1 MLRGSIA
8 FASLLLLAWGCSSS
22 SSDSESTNN
31 STPNTPPA
39 NNEPVK
45 EADFAS
51 VSALLGQKC
60 LPCHGEGGKAGIDM
74 RTHES
79 IMKGGSAGPIVVAGK
94 PDESKLVHSLR
105 GTNGV
110 QQMPM
115 SAVPLSDP
123 EVEMIK
129 SWIAAGAKG

>member
-8 FASLLLLAWGCSSS
+8 FASLLLLAWGCSSG
-22 SSDSESTNN
+22 SSDTDTSSN
-31 STPNTPPA
+31 STPNPA
-39 NNEPVK
+39 PADKEPAK

-79 IMKGGSAGPIVVAGK
+79 ILKGGSAGPIIVAGK
-94 PDESKLVHSLR
+94 PDESKLIHSLR

-110 QQMPM
+110 KQMPM